1 MEEKE
6 ANHDV
11 MEDVIE
17 QWKKKNQTFSSS
29 C

>member
-11 MEDVIE
+11 IKDVMK
-17 QWKKKNQTFSSS
+17 QWKKKKQTFSSS
-29 C
+29 R